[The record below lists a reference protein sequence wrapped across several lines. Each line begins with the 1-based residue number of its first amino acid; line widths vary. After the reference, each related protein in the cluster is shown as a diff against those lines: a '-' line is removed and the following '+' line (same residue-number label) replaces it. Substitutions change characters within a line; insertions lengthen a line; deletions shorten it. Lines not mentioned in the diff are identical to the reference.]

1 MKLIRSMALA
11 GAITLCLAVGAALAA
26 LASIGGGYFA
36 HHLGMPVA
44 VGSCGGFAA
53 MIFVVLTVMCWME
66 DEE

>member
-11 GAITLCLAVGAALAA
+11 AAITLCLAFGAALAA

-36 HHLGMPVA
+36 HQLGVPV
-44 VGSCGGFAA
+44 VIGSWGGFAA

-66 DEE
+66 DEG

>member
-1 MKLIRSMALA
+1 MRLIRSMVLA

-36 HHLGMPVA
+36 HNLGMPAA
-44 VGSCGGFAA
+44 VGSWGGFAA